1 MARRWLIDDRVHDG
15 GSPIDGGGGPEAWPA
30 LISMVVLGGWLDLG
44 KTTLLIQL
52 LMAAGD
58 GEFITGADLG
68 RKEGG
73 GPRVMTI
80 HGLPGGFD
88 PEATGVIFD

>member
-1 MARRWLIDDRVHDG
+1 
-15 GSPIDGGGGPEAWPA
+15 
-30 LISMVVLGGWLDLG
+30 MVVLGGWLDLG

>member
-1 MARRWLIDDRVHDG
+1 
-15 GSPIDGGGGPEAWPA
+15 
-30 LISMVVLGGWLDLG
+30 
-44 KTTLLIQL
+44 
-52 LMAAGD
+52 MAAGD
-58 GEFITGADLG
+58 GEFITEADSG

-80 HGLPGGFD
+80 HGSPGGFD